1 MNVTKLIAYIPSTVK
16 PSIID
21 FTDVLMKSGKAGIR
35 VTLDRLLTDE
45 EKATMKKSKHLQGVD
60 LLCHHLYSPEIVR
73 SYFYVV

>member
-16 PSIID
+16 SSVID
-21 FTDVLMKSGKAGIR
+21 FSDVLMKSGKPGLR

-45 EKATMKKSKHLQGVD
+45 EKATMKKSKHFQGVD
-60 LLCHHLYSPEIVR
+60 LLCHHLYAPEIVR